1 MQPMTRRVT
10 RRRITKA
17 QSFESTARLTAEQ
30 PKPEKLRR
38 DCRNDPRAGGA
49 ESRRPDSQ
57 HGRRAAP
64 LRDRNQ
70 GHGRGQP
77 HDPWRDARGCTLRG

>member
-30 PKPEKLRR
+30 PKSARLRHGCR
-38 DCRNDPRAGGA
+38 IDCHTGGAGGG
-49 ESRRPDSQ
+49 SQ
-57 HGRRAAP
+57 NGLHA
-64 LRDRNQ
+64 
-70 GHGRGQP
+70 
-77 HDPWRDARGCTLRG
+77 